1 MAGLIDVSS
10 LFPSPHPLSLISI
23 NNISSSDADLKNK
36 KQQEDMHLAH
46 MSSGKKPVGLGRGD
60 KGREDALSS
69 VPKALSQER
78 LRTHGVHS
86 LQRHTHSWA
95 PVSLPGSLQKRLS
108 KRLHSLFVP
117 WPGRSEQVMLR

>member
-60 KGREDALSS
+60 KGRGDALLS
-69 VPKALSQER
+69 VPKAWAYHRKDLGRVGSTPFR
-78 LRTHGVHS
+78 DTHTLGP
-86 LQRHTHSWA
+86 L
-95 PVSLPGSLQKRLS
+95 
-108 KRLHSLFVP
+108 
-117 WPGRSEQVMLR
+117 